1 MGCSSSSPG
10 SSRPG
15 GLDPVRVIVAKRS
28 IHLINAFRLA
38 IEQGQ
43 IELARLYSDM
53 IYRLM
58 LKNRAPITVRKFIC
72 KTCHQYL
79 LSTKTARI
87 RKHGPFL
94 VFTCLN
100 CQRPRKH
107 YLGSEEDAET
117 EPTPRTLAQQQ
128 LAHSHIRSMQSG

>member
-1 MGCSSSSPG
+1 MGAERIGPPG
-10 SSRPG
+10 T
-15 GLDPVRVIVAKRS
+15 DPVRVIVARRS

-43 IELARLYSDM
+43 LTLARLYSDLM
-53 IYRLM
+53 YRLM

-79 LSTKTARI
+79 LTTKTARI

-94 VFTCLN
+94 VFSCLN
-100 CQRPRKH
+100 CGRMRKH
-107 YLGSEEDAET
+107 YLGFEQEAET
-117 EPTPRTLAQQQ
+117 EPTHRTLAQQE
-128 LAHSHIRSMQSG
+128 LAHAHIRRMQSGRS